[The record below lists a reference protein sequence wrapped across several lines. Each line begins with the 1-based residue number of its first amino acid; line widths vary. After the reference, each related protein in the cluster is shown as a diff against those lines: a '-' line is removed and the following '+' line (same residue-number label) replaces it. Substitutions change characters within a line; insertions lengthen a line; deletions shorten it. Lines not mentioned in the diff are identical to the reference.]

1 LHRLRYIESRSDR
14 DMSEYRT
21 RTGLTANGRFKQSYP
36 GVVAVA
42 VMVAAAVHF
51 VLFDL
56 FAGASLP

>member
-1 LHRLRYIESRSDR
+1 
-14 DMSEYRT
+14 MSEYKT

-36 GVVAVA
+36 GVMAIA